1 MYNVAREKFLKSG
14 YLYSKKEDSECFE
27 PSFWTFSCQSY
38 VKYEADNDSYTLTL
52 YGAQSQTLG
61 APLVG
66 GR

>member
-38 VKYEADNDSYTLTL
+38 VSDLASGITGEVIYVDAGYNIM
-52 YGAQSQTLG
+52 GM
-61 APLVG
+61 
-66 GR
+66 

>member
-38 VKYEADNDSYTLTL
+38 DREGKIT
-52 YGAQSQTLG
+52 GIG
-61 APLVG
+61 
-66 GR
+66 